1 MLPQVKGRVAWIFQ
15 EPNYDIDN
23 IVGVANIKLS
33 DIEQMKKVCMVD
45 YDPNFAQTVQDGDV
59 LVGAENFGYGHPHY
73 VAFKAL
79 RALGV
84 RTVFAES
91 FNPSFYKGE
100 VSNGVS
106 LIEVPG
112 ILNAVQ
118 RWDTVELNWDDNTV
132 VVNGAKL
139 LKCNPVPQRT
149 KDIVECGSLIQYIR
163 EKRMCSTGKTG

>member
-1 MLPQVKGRVAWIFQ
+1 MLPKISGRVAWKFE

-23 IVGVANIKLS
+23 IIGVANIKLS
-33 DIEQMKKVCMVD
+33 DIEQMKKVCMTD
-45 YDPNFAQTVQDGDV
+45 YDPDFASVVQDGDV

-100 VSNGVS
+100 VSNGVA

-112 ILNAVQ
+112 ILQAVE
-118 RWDTVELNWDDNTV
+118 RWSTVALDWDREEVTV
-132 VVNGAKL
+132 DGKTV

-149 KDIVECGSLIQYIR
+149 KDLVECGSLINYIR
-163 EKRMCSTGKTG
+163 EKRL

>member
-1 MLPQVKGRVAWIFQ
+1 MLPKVKGRVAWIFE

-33 DIEQMKKVCMVD
+33 DIEQMKKVCMSD
-45 YDPNFAQTVQDGDV
+45 YDPDFAQAVRDGDV

-100 VSNGVS
+100 VANGVA

-112 ILNAVQ
+112 ILNAVK
-118 RWDTVELNWDDNTV
+118 RWDTVELDWEANQV
-132 VVNGAKL
+132 VVNGQTVLA
-139 LKCNPVPQRT
+139 CNPVPQRT
-149 KDIVECGSLIQYIR
+149 KDIVECGSLINYIR
-163 EKRMCSTGKTG
+163 EKRM

>member
-1 MLPQVKGRVAWIFQ
+1 MLPKINGRVAWKFE

-23 IVGVANIKLS
+23 IIGVENIKLS
-33 DIEQMKKVCMVD
+33 DIEQMKKVCMTD
-45 YDPNFAQTVQDGDV
+45 YDPDFISVVQDGDV

-100 VSNGVS
+100 VANGVA

-112 ILNAVQ
+112 ILEAVE
-118 RWDTVELNWDDNTV
+118 RWSTVTMDWDREEVTV
-132 VVNGAKL
+132 DGKTV
-139 LKCNPVPQRT
+139 LKCSHVPQRT
-149 KDIVECGSLIQYIR
+149 KDLVECGNLINYIR
-163 EKRMCSTGKTG
+163 EKRL

>member
-1 MLPQVKGRVAWIFQ
+1 MLPKIAGRVGWKFEEA
-15 EPNYDIDN
+15 NYDIDN

-45 YDPNFAQTVQDGDV
+45 YDPDFAQVVQPGDV

-79 RALGV
+79 RAMGV
-84 RTVFAES
+84 KAVFAES

-100 VSNGVS
+100 VSNGMA

-112 ILNAVQ
+112 ILDAVK
-118 RWDTVELNWDDNTV
+118 RWDTVELDWDAEEVTI
-132 VVNGAKL
+132 NGGKK
-139 LKCNPVPQRT
+139 LKCNPIPQRT
-149 KDIVECGSLIQYIR
+149 KDIFECGSLIGYIR
-163 EKRMCSTGKTG
+163 EKRL